1 MLLRIGA
8 VLAAIAMLAA
18 CMAAPAAA
26 APADPDARLRELTKQ
41 ADDLEKRYRGTIL
54 DLEEARRK
62 AQQATTRVKRLRT
75 QLRTARRKL
84 VEFAQLAY
92 MGGAVDG
99 VHLFAAN
106 GDPGTLATV
115 TYLALHRAE
124 RLKNVQ
130 RLLDEQRKAAAKA
143 EAEIEKLRKQIK
155 ELQSKRS
162 EVERLLRRFG
172 FQTPDAGTGLTPRMI
187 TVRNAILRQF
197 ALPHGYG
204 CLRPGDPGEHG
215 KGRACDFMVSSG
227 GRMPDATGLARG
239 DAIAQWCIQNAR
251 RYGIMYII
259 WKQRYYDL
267 RTGSGWRPMADRGSV
282 TANHWDHVHVSVL

>member
-1 MLLRIGA
+1 M
-8 VLAAIAMLAA
+8 LAAIAMLAA

>member
-1 MLLRIGA
+1 WCISRQIGFPGFGRSGGCVLLRIGA

-62 AQQATTRVKRLRT
+62 AQQATTPVKRLRT

-172 FQTPDAGTGLTPRMI
+172 FQTPDAGTVLTPRMI

-251 RYGIMYII
+251 RYG
-259 WKQRYYDL
+259 
-267 RTGSGWRPMADRGSV
+267 
-282 TANHWDHVHVSVL
+282 

>member
-1 MLLRIGA
+1 
-8 VLAAIAMLAA
+8 MLAA

>member
-1 MLLRIGA
+1 VLLRIGA

-143 EAEIEKLRKQIK
+143 EAEIGKLRKQIK
-155 ELQSKRS
+155 ELQSKRN
-162 EVERLLRRFG
+162 EVERLLKRFG

>member
-1 MLLRIGA
+1 MRLRIGA

-187 TVRNAILRQF
+187 TVRNAILRRF
-197 ALPHGYG
+197 PLPHGYG

>member
-75 QLRTARRKL
+75 QLRTTRRKL

>member
-1 MLLRIGA
+1 VLLRIGA

>member
-239 DAIAQWCIQNAR
+239 DAIAQWCIQNGR

>member
-239 DAIAQWCIQNAR
+239 DAIAQWCIENGR

>member
-1 MLLRIGA
+1 MRLRIGA

-162 EVERLLRRFG
+162 EVERLLKRFG

-187 TVRNAILRQF
+187 TVRNAILRRF
-197 ALPHGYG
+197 PLPHGYG

-239 DAIAQWCIQNAR
+239 DAIAQWCIQNGR

-267 RTGSGWRPMADRGSV
+267 RTGSGWRPMADRGGI

>member
-1 MLLRIGA
+1 MRLRIGA

>member
-1 MLLRIGA
+1 